1 MMQIVLCEDDR
12 DDACHILSMLREYGR
27 IRPQLNLEIVHLVS
41 AFDLLERI
49 KAGLKPDLLLMDI
62 YLPGKTGVEAV
73 KELREAGLKNDV
85 FFLTVS
91 EDFARIAYDLDV
103 LQYLVKPVAKERF
116 FEVLDRQISRPAQK
130 PRSVLIKARG
140 REVRRILC
148 GDILYCE
155 TRRNEQLIHTA
166 AAGSP
171 QRGQETIATRLSAG
185 EMRELLSSFPEFA
198 VLGTSYIVNMNHI
211 ASMKERSV
219 VMDGGQEIGLSY
231 RRFLEVRA
239 KYFSFFRGEEG

>member
-1 MMQIVLCEDDR
+1 MYQIVLCEDDK
-12 DDACHILSMLREYGR
+12 DDAGNILSMLREYGR
-27 IRPQLNLEIVHLVS
+27 IRPQLNLEILHLVS
-41 AFDLLERI
+41 AFELLERI
-49 KAGLKPDLLLMDI
+49 EAGLLPDLLLMDI

-73 KELREAGLKNDV
+73 RELREAGLKNDV

-103 LQYLVKPVAKERF
+103 LQYLVKPVAKERL
-116 FEVLDRQISRPAQK
+116 FEVLDRQISRLAQQ
-130 PRSVLIKARG
+130 PWSVLIKVRG
-140 REVRRILC
+140 REVRRLLC

-166 AAGSP
+166 
-171 QRGQETIATRLSAG
+171 QETIATRISAG
-185 EMRELLSSFPEFA
+185 EMRELLSAFSEFA

-211 ASMKERSV
+211 ASMRERSI
-219 VMDGGQEIGLSY
+219 VMDNGQEIGLPY

-239 KYFSFFRGEEG
+239 KYFSFFRGEG

>member
-1 MMQIVLCEDDR
+1 MYQIVLCEDDR
-12 DDACHILSMLREYGR
+12 DDAGHILSMLREYGR
-27 IRPQLNLEIVHLVS
+27 IRPELNLEIVHLAS

-49 KAGLKPDLLLMDI
+49 EAGLRPDLLLMDI

-116 FEVLDRQISRPAQK
+116 FEVLDRQISRLRQK

-140 REVRRILC
+140 REARRILC

-166 AAGSP
+166 
-171 QRGQETIATRLSAG
+171 QETIAARLTAG
-185 EMRELLSSFPEFA
+185 EMRELLSPPKGVSYRASPEF
-198 VLGTSYIVNMNHI
+198 VSLGTSYIVNMNHI
-211 ASMKERSV
+211 ASMKEQSIV
-219 VMDGGQEIGLSY
+219 LDGGQEIRLSY

-239 KYFSFFRGEEG
+239 KYFSFFRREE